1 MTGHARIIGSDV
13 IVVPKAVSQMT
24 VGAVTGVRIGA
35 IAVWV
40 TIILTEVM
48 APAWRTTR

>member
-1 MTGHARIIGSDV
+1 MTGHARIVGSHVIG
-13 IVVPKAVSQMT
+13 VPKVVSQMT
-24 VGAVTGVRIGA
+24 VGAVTGIRIGA

-40 TIILTEVM
+40 TIILTDVM